1 MEKKLCIALGLAAI
15 LACPAMGAV
24 TFTYA
29 GDTLTVAGT
38 LKLSNPAGGTSGGP
52 FSVYNVSY
60 DPSYVG
66 PKYAYNGLGV
76 WCVEN
81 EITFVPDREYY
92 FTIDT
97 KAYSGNKTYGDPLS
111 DVTDYIYQQWLA
123 GNAGSL
129 GWSDAE
135 INQAIWYA
143 EEETDGNKTEAW
155 YDALSALGYASGTEV
170 GDIGLSNRTWALN
183 LWTLTIS
190 NGQVTKIIDVQSQ
203 TCPVPAP
210 GAILLAS
217 MGMGLVGWLRRRQAL

>member
-1 MEKKLCIALGLAAI
+1 MEKKLFIVLGLAAI
-15 LACPAMGAV
+15 LASPAMAAV
-24 TFTYA
+24 SFSYL
-29 GDTLTVAGT
+29 GDTLTIAGK
-38 LKLSNPAGGTSGGP
+38 LKVSDPAGGTSGGP
-52 FSVYNVSY
+52 FSIYNVNY
-60 DPSYVG
+60 DPTYTG

-81 EITFVPDREYY
+81 GITFGPDIEYY
-92 FTIDT
+92 FTVDV
-97 KAYSGNKTYGDPLS
+97 KAYSGNKASGDPLS

-129 GWSDAE
+129 GWSDSE

-143 EEETDGNKTEAW
+143 EEETGGAKTEAW
-155 YDALSALGYASGTEV
+155 DDALSALGYVSTADV
-170 GDIGLSNRTWALN
+170 GDIGLSKRTWALN

-210 GAILLAS
+210 GAIMLAS